1 MAVDIERIDRIIL
14 LSGKEVS
21 ETTLDLIADIVW
33 QFDIYDEI
41 STALA
46 GKESKFTEEIAEAF
60 SYTKPDPPIGM
71 FDSDYDR

>member
-14 LSGKEVS
+14 VSGKTVS
-21 ETTLDLIADIVW
+21 ETTLDMICDIVW

-41 STALA
+41 HAALA
-46 GKESKFTEEIAEAF
+46 GEESKLTEEVAEALCF
-60 SYTKPDPPIGM
+60 TQPDPPIGM